1 MTEHP
6 IIFSAPMVLAI
17 LAGRKTQTR
26 RVFQR
31 PWPDTDDVR
40 FDGDTREW
48 YSERGA
54 WHRRAR
60 WVPGD
65 TLWVK
70 EGWQAA
76 ETGTGRCLVYRAD
89 SPQIQATGVHAI
101 SDAPTLKWRSS
112 RFMPRR
118 ASRITLRVTDVRV
131 ERVQDISE
139 ADAIAEG
146 MIFDPPTE
154 DDREWHRAQCEEY
167 GEDPDKDPIQGVWLA
182 AGTRRGFGHD
192 RADRERPLWACTAR
206 DAFGLAWNALNA
218 KRGYPWDANPW
229 VAVTTFER
237 TMP

>member
-76 ETGTGRCLVYRAD
+76 ETGAGRCLVYRAD
-89 SPQIQATGVHAI
+89 SPQSQATGVHAI
-101 SDAPTLKWRSS
+101 SDAPTLKWRSA
-112 RFMPRR
+112 RFMPRQ

-146 MIFDPPTE
+146 VTAPA
-154 DDREWHRAQCEEY
+154 W
-167 GEDPDKDPIQGVWLA
+167 G
-182 AGTRRGFGHD
+182 
-192 RADRERPLWACTAR
+192 AR
-206 DAFGLAWNALNA
+206 DAFRGLWDSLNA
-218 KRGYPWDANPW
+218 KRGYGWDVNPW
-229 VAVTTFER
+229 VSVTTFER
-237 TMP
+237 VK